1 MNEEKQVPKK
11 LKLAQDLAEQG
22 YDDVLVLTRESANK
36 VLTEKRTELLNVIE
50 NEDVESVRE
59 LARKVDRD
67 PSRVS
72 KDLKILSESNLV
84 TFNDGKGDRKVPEMR
99 HENVFI
105 EPVVMKS
112 A

>member
-1 MNEEKQVPKK
+1 MNEEKEAPKK

-22 YDDVLVLTRESANK
+22 YNDVLVLTRESANK
-36 VLTEKRTELLNVIE
+36 VLTDKRTELLQVIE

-59 LARKVDRD
+59 LSRKVDRD

-72 KDLKILSESNLV
+72 KDLKVLSENNLV
-84 TFNDGKGDRKVPEMR
+84 TFNDGEGDKKAPKMR

-105 EPVVMKS
+105 EPIIMKS